1 MPEADKQASGGQPSA
16 SADDA
21 GSLLAD
27 IMQATKL
34 APNDDGYDVARKGAA
49 AFISEMLKPT
59 HAKEKADKNAIEL
72 MIAEID
78 KKLSEQLDEILHNAE
93 FQKLESS
100 WRGLKLLVDRT
111 NFRENCRIE
120 IINCSKDA
128 LQSDFEDA
136 AELVQSGLYRQCY
149 SNEYGTF
156 GGEPYAMIVG
166 NYDFGPG
173 PKDIAL
179 LKSVGAVATMAHAP
193 FVAAAGAEFFGL
205 KDYREL
211 PNLKDLKPI
220 MQSPQYAKWQSFRE
234 SEDSRSVGL
243 TAPRFLLRLPYG
255 AKTSPV
261 KSFDYNEKVQG
272 KHNAYL
278 WGNTAFALASKVA
291 DSFGKYRWSSNII
304 GPTSGGTVSDL
315 PLHQYEVMGE
325 IQTKPAVE
333 AMITERREFELSE
346 EGFIA
351 LSLRKGSDNACFF
364 AANSCQKP
372 KTFANTTEGKAAELN
387 YRLGTQLPYLFI
399 VNRFAHYIKV
409 MQREQI
415 GSWKEKADLER
426 ELNTWISQ
434 YVVDMDNASPAVRS
448 KRPLRAAAVTV
459 EDVPG
464 QAGVYKVGVQ
474 MRPHFKYMGASFTL
488 SLVGK
493 LDKK

>member
-1 MPEADKQASGGQPSA
+1 MSEAEKQAAAAQGGTTE
-16 SADDA
+16 
-21 GSLLAD
+21 GSLLGD
-27 IMQATKL
+27 IMQATKM
-34 APNDDGYDVARKGAA
+34 APSDEGYDVAKKGIS

-59 HAKEKADKNAIEL
+59 HAKEKADKSSIDL

-78 KKLSEQLDEILHNAE
+78 QKLSAQLDQILHNKS
-93 FQKLESS
+93 FQQIESA

-120 IINCSKDA
+120 MLNCSKEA
-128 LQSDFEDA
+128 LQDDFEDA
-136 AELVQSGLYRQCY
+136 PETVQSGLYKQCY

-156 GGEPYAMIVG
+156 GGEPYAMIVA

-179 LKSVGAVATMAHAP
+179 LQKVAAVSTMAHAP
-193 FVAAAGAEFFGL
+193 FIAAAGAEFFGL
-205 KDYREL
+205 DDYQKL

-220 MQSPQYAKWQSFRE
+220 LEGPKYAKWQSFRE

-255 AKTSPV
+255 AKTVPV
-261 KSFDYNEKVQG
+261 KSFDYNEKVEG
-272 KHNAYL
+272 AHGSYL
-278 WGNTAFALASKVA
+278 WGNAAFALASRVA
-291 DSFGKYRWSSNII
+291 DSYAKFRWSSNII

-325 IQTKPAVE
+325 LQTKSPVE
-333 AMITERREFELSE
+333 ALITERREFELSE

-372 KTFANTTEGKAAELN
+372 KTFGNSTEGKAAELN

-415 GSWKEKADLER
+415 GSWKEKADLQR

-448 KRPLRAAAVTV
+448 KRPLRAASITV
-459 EDVPG
+459 DDVPG
-464 QAGVYKVGVQ
+464 QAGIYKVGIQ

>member
-1 MPEADKQASGGQPSA
+1 MPEAEQQSSGAQGAASEGS
-16 SADDA
+16 
-21 GSLLAD
+21 SLLAE
-27 IMQATKL
+27 IMQTTKM
-34 APNDDGYDVARKGAA
+34 APSDDGYDVARKGAA
-49 AFISEMLKPT
+49 AFIAEMLKPT
-59 HAKEKADKNAIEL
+59 HAQEKADKKSIDL

-78 KKLSEQLDEILHNAE
+78 HKLSVQLDEILHHPD
-93 FQKLESS
+93 FQKLESA

-111 NFRENCRIE
+111 NFRENARIE
-120 IINCSKDA
+120 VLNCSKSA
-128 LQSDFEDA
+128 LQSDFADA
-136 AELVQSGLYRQCY
+136 PEIVQSGLYKQCY

-156 GGEPYAMIVG
+156 GGEPYAMVVA

-173 PKDIAL
+173 PQDIAL
-179 LKSVGAVATMAHAP
+179 LKQVGATATMAHAP
-193 FVAAAGAEFFGL
+193 FIAAAGAEFFGL
-205 KDYREL
+205 KDFREL

-220 MQSPQYAKWQSFRE
+220 LEGPKYAKWQAFRE
-234 SEDSRSVGL
+234 SEDARSVGL

-255 AKTSPV
+255 ASTVAV
-261 KSFDYNEKVQG
+261 KSFDYAETVVG

-278 WGNTAFALASKVA
+278 WGNAAFALATRVA
-291 DSFGKYRWSSNII
+291 DSFAKYRWSSNII
-304 GPTSGGTVSDL
+304 GPTSGGTVTDL
-315 PLHQYEVMGE
+315 PLHQYDVSGE
-325 IQTKPAVE
+325 TQTKPAVE
-333 AMITERREFELSE
+333 ALITERREFELSE

-372 KTFANTTEGKAAELN
+372 KTFGNSPEGKAAELN
-387 YRLGTQLPYLFI
+387 YRLGTQLPYLFV

-415 GSWKEKADLER
+415 GSWKEKADLQR

-434 YVVDMDNASPAVRS
+434 YVVDMDNASPTVRS
-448 KRPLRAAAVTV
+448 KRPLRAASITV

-464 QAGVYKVGVQ
+464 QAGIYKVSMQ

>member
-1 MPEADKQASGGQPSA
+1 MPEAENQAAAAQGGTTEGS
-16 SADDA
+16 
-21 GSLLAD
+21 SLLAD
-27 IMQATKL
+27 IMEATKM
-34 APNDDGYDVARKGAA
+34 APSDDGYDVARKGAQ
-49 AFISEMLKPT
+49 AFIAEMLKPK
-59 HAKEKADKNAIEL
+59 HASEKADKNAIDL

-78 KKLSEQLDEILHNAE
+78 RKLSTQLDEVLHLPA
-93 FQKLESS
+93 FQQLESA

-111 NFRENCRIE
+111 NFRENARIE
-120 IINCSKDA
+120 VLNCSKSA
-128 LQSDFEDA
+128 LQSDFEEA
-136 AELVQSGLYRQCY
+136 PETVQSGLYKQCY

-156 GGEPYAMIVG
+156 GGEPYGMIVA

-173 PKDIAL
+173 PQDMAL
-179 LKSVGAVATMAHAP
+179 LKQVGAVATMAHAP
-193 FVAAAGAEFFGL
+193 FIAAAGAEFFGL
-205 KDYREL
+205 KDYTEL

-220 MQSPQYAKWQSFRE
+220 LEGPKYAKWQAFRE
-234 SEDSRSVGL
+234 TEDARSVGL

-255 AKTSPV
+255 AKTVPV
-261 KSFDYNEKVQG
+261 KSFDYNETVTG
-272 KHNAYL
+272 KHASYL
-278 WGNTAFALASKVA
+278 WGNSAFALASRVA
-291 DSFGKYRWSSNII
+291 DSFAKYRWSSNII

-315 PLHQYEVMGE
+315 PMHQYEAAGE
-325 IQTKPAVE
+325 TQTKPSVE
-333 AMITERREFELSE
+333 ALITERREFEMSE
-346 EGFIA
+346 QGFIA

-364 AANSCQKP
+364 AANSCQKV
-372 KTFANTTEGKAAELN
+372 KTFGNSPEGKAAELN
-387 YRLGTQLPYLFI
+387 YRLGTQLPYLFV

-426 ELNTWISQ
+426 ELNTWIGQ

-448 KRPLRAAAVTV
+448 KRPLRAASVTV

-464 QAGVYKVGVQ
+464 QAGVYKVGLQ

>member
-1 MPEADKQASGGQPSA
+1 MPEAENQSAASSGAAAEG
-16 SADDA
+16 
-21 GSLLAD
+21 GSLLSD
-27 IMQATKL
+27 IMQATKM
-34 APNDDGYDVARKGAA
+34 APSDDGYDVARKGAE
-49 AFISEMLKPT
+49 AFIAEMLKPT
-59 HAKEKADKNAIEL
+59 HAKEKADKNAIDL

-78 KKLSEQLDEILHNAE
+78 RKLSTQLDEILHHPD
-93 FQKLESS
+93 FLKLESS

-111 NFRENCRIE
+111 NFRENARIE
-120 IINCSKDA
+120 ILNCSKAA

-136 AELVQSGLYRQCY
+136 PETVQSGLYKQCY
-149 SNEYGTF
+149 ANEYGTF

-173 PKDIAL
+173 PQDIAL
-179 LKSVGAVATMAHAP
+179 LKQVAAVSTMAHAP
-193 FVAAAGAEFFGL
+193 FVAAAGAEFFGI

-220 MQSPQYAKWQSFRE
+220 LEGPKYAKWQSFRE
-234 SEDSRSVGL
+234 SEDARSVGL

-255 AKTSPV
+255 PTTVPV
-261 KSFDYNEKVQG
+261 KSFNYNETVVG
-272 KHNAYL
+272 KHSSYC
-278 WGNTAFALASKVA
+278 WGNAAFALASRVA
-291 DSFGKYRWSSNII
+291 DSFAKYRWSSNII
-304 GPTSGGTVSDL
+304 GPTSGGTVADL
-315 PLHQYEVMGE
+315 PLHQYEVNGE

-333 AMITERREFELSE
+333 ALITERREFELSE
-346 EGFIA
+346 AGFIA

-364 AANSCQKP
+364 AANSCQKV
-372 KTFANTTEGKAAELN
+372 KTFGNSAEGKAAELN

-415 GSWKEKADLER
+415 GSWKEKGDLER

-448 KRPLRAAAVTV
+448 KRPLRAAAITV

-464 QAGVYKVGVQ
+464 QAGIYKVGMQ